1 MTVSWQPI
9 ISARSSPVLLGSW
22 CIGAHLWASSRRV
35 DQAIGVLGI
44 LSRFSWECFPPP
56 VNRPLPGRF
65 AAESLE
71 PPLTLPRFLQV
82 FGTMALQ
89 RGGNGQPHC
98 CTYRLVFRRGP
109 KALFGPREVF
119 WMTILQH
126 MEKSGIRFW
135 KELLLKKSSKARLYY
150 TEGGQFLT

>member
-22 CIGAHLWASSRRV
+22 CIGVHLWASSRRV

-44 LSRFSWECFPPP
+44 LSRLVGNASPRLSTGPSLDGSQLEP
-56 VNRPLPGRF
+56 
-65 AAESLE
+65 LE

-89 RGGNGQPHC
+89 RGGNGQPHG

-109 KALFGPREVF
+109 RPGSGPERFF